1 MTDDMASRDA
11 LRELLFDGVTP
22 PDGSDA
28 MFARTFAAEG
38 GDGSELLPPD
48 DLFDGGTDDG
58 SDDGSDDPGDPALF
72 DDTDPADGY
81 LHGHTG
87 PDGLPDDLVVADD
100 HTGHDGG
107 HDGGDDAHDGTDGTD
122 PGAGPHHDGDPGTGW

>member
-48 DLFDGGTDDG
+48 DLFDGADDG
-58 SDDGSDDPGDPALF
+58 TDDPGDLALF
-72 DDTDPADGY
+72 DDTDPADGPTD
-81 LHGHTG
+81 GDIDS
-87 PDGLPDDLVVADD
+87 DGLPDDLVADD

-107 HDGGDDAHDGTDGTD
+107 ADDTLDGTDGTD
-122 PGAGPHHDGDPGTGW
+122 PGTAPHHDGDPGTGW

>member
-48 DLFDGGTDDG
+48 DLFAGGTDEG
-58 SDDGSDDPGDPALF
+58 ADDPGDLALF

-81 LHGHTG
+81 GHTDT
-87 PDGLPDDLVVADD
+87 DGLPDDLVVADD

-107 HDGGDDAHDGTDGTD
+107 HDGGDDAHDGTDGTG
-122 PGAGPHHDGDPGTGW
+122 PGTDPHHDGDPGTGW

>member
-48 DLFDGGTDDG
+48 DLFDGGADG
-58 SDDGSDDPGDPALF
+58 TDDPGDLALF

-81 LHGHTG
+81 TEGYADT
-87 PDGLPDDLVVADD
+87 DGLPDDLVADD

-107 HDGGDDAHDGTDGTD
+107 HDPGADDALDGTDGTD
-122 PGAGPHHDGDPGTGW
+122 PGAAPHHDGDPGTGW